1 MLRAYLT
8 RRGLLAGAA
17 GLLYS
22 ANAEAASFKRALGA
36 GSSPVWLTLPSTPDL
51 PRPLRQGL
59 AQVNGTSI
67 FFAQFGKG
75 PNVLLLHGGLASSN
89 YWGNQINELAKNFA
103 VTVMDTR
110 GHGRSPLTSDAL
122 SYELFEKDV
131 IALLDFLEISRAA
144 VVGWSDGAIT
154 GIRLAS
160 FHSDRITSLFA
171 FGANVTLDGLKPGG
185 AKSATFVSFAS
196 RCRREYVSL
205 SPYPERWPKLTNELS
220 RMWHSEPNFTKAQ
233 LSKIDKPVAVADGE
247 YDEIIKR
254 EHTKQISTNIK
265 GSSLLIL
272 PNVSHFAMLQNP
284 AEFNVAVN
292 KFLLNVG

>member
-1 MLRAYLT
+1 MRIYLT

-17 GLLYS
+17 SLLHS
-22 ANAEAASFKRALGA
+22 AKVAAAPLKRPGV
-36 GSSPVWLTLPSTPDL
+36 SSSRVWLTLPSTPDL
-51 PRPLRQGL
+51 PRASRQGL

-67 FFAQFGKG
+67 FYAQFGKG
-75 PNVLLLHGGLASSN
+75 PNVLLLHGGLANSN
-89 YWGNQINELAKNFA
+89 YWGNQISELAENFA

-122 SYELFEKDV
+122 SYSLFETDV
-131 IALLDFLEISRAA
+131 IGLLDFLDISRAA
-144 VVGWSDGAIT
+144 IVGWSDGAIT

-160 FHSDRITSLFA
+160 FHSDRLTSLFA
-171 FGANVTLDGLKPGG
+171 FGANVTPDGLKPGG
-185 AKSATFVSFAS
+185 AKTETFASFAS
-196 RCRREYVSL
+196 RCRQEYLSL
-205 SPYPERWPKLTNELS
+205 SPHPERWPKLTHELG

-247 YDEIIKR
+247 YDEIIKSA
-254 EHTKQISTNIK
+254 HTKQISAAIR

-284 AEFNVAVN
+284 AEFNSAVN
-292 KFLLNVG
+292 KFLSNVN